1 MLRVRIAEALPGMVL
16 ALPLH
21 HPKRPGTML
30 LKADARLDR
39 RNIARLLELGV
50 REMWIRYPNLEII
63 AEVANS
69 EVLAAHGELTRR
81 VAAAFDPVIT
91 DSHAHLDFA
100 EARRA
105 IAGLV
110 EQLISSPR
118 SGVYVQEVLDS
129 DESVSRHAS
138 NVCVLSLLMGLK
150 LDEYLISERSRLSS
164 SHARDVTSLGV
175 GAMLHDVGMLRLDDA
190 AIDRWN
196 RTQDESD
203 PDWQRHV
210 EIGYEL
216 VRGEIGPSAAVIIRH
231 HHQCFDGSGFPA
243 RSTPEGDVPLAGQAI
258 HVFARIAA
266 VADMF
271 DRLRFQGEHF
281 GSAGPGM
288 IPRVRALRMIL
299 DQPLIRRFD
308 PIAIR
313 GLLRVVPPYPP
324 GEVVRLSTGAQAV
337 VVDWTPDDPCRPV
350 VQCIDLDSCARGDGA
365 AIGEPIDL
373 RESTGVEIA
382 EAEGHNVRNDNF
394 AVCWEKGR
402 PELVIRRVAQ
412 RS

>member
-16 ALPLH
+16 ALPLR

-30 LKADARLDR
+30 LKADAALDR

-63 AEVANS
+63 SEVANS
-69 EVLAAHGELTRR
+69 EVLAAHSELVQR
-81 VAAAFDPVIT
+81 VVDTFDPIIT

-118 SGVYVQEVLDS
+118 ACVYVQEVLDA

-164 SHARDVTSLGV
+164 SHARDVTSLGI
-175 GAMLHDVGMLRLDDA
+175 GAMLHDVGMLRLDDH

-196 RTQDESD
+196 CTQDESD
-203 PDWQRHV
+203 PEWQRHV

-231 HHQCFDGSGFPA
+231 HHQCFDGSGFPS
-243 RSTPEGDVPLAGQAI
+243 RSTPEGDVSLAGQAI
-258 HVFARIAA
+258 HVFARITA

-271 DRLRFQGEHF
+271 DRLRFQGEYF
-281 GSAGPGM
+281 GCAGPGM

-299 DQPLIRRFD
+299 EQPLVWRFD
-308 PIAIR
+308 PNAIR
-313 GLLRVVPPYPP
+313 GLLCVLPPYPP
-324 GEVVRLSTGAQAV
+324 GEVVRLSTGVQAV
-337 VVDWTPDDPCRPV
+337 VVDWAPDDPCRPV
-350 VQCIDLDSCARGDGA
+350 VQCIDLSGCARGHGA
-365 AIGEPIDL
+365 TIGEPIDL
-373 RESTGVEIA
+373 REVPGVEIA
-382 EAEGHNVRNDNF
+382 EAEGHNVRGDNF
-394 AVCWEKGR
+394 AVRWESGR
-402 PELVIRRVAQ
+402 PELLTRRLAH